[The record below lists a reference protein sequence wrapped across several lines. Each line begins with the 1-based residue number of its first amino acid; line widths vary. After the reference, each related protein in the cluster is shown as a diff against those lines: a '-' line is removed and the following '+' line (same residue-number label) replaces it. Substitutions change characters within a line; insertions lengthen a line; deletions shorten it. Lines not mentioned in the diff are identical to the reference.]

1 MTGTSSSHNTGLPS
15 GSEPAD
21 LLHKLDQLAK
31 RISELS
37 AALRSG
43 NQAVISASITALDPD
58 RDQITITEAEVGSR
72 QNRVENA
79 IHADSD
85 GEPRLRSSLSDIERA
100 DLPGT
105 TVDLQMQ
112 QVAYQAALAATAKVM
127 QPSLLDF
134 LR

>member
-1 MTGTSSSHNTGLPS
+1 MTGTSSSHNTGLPN

-31 RISELS
+31 RLAELS

-72 QNRVENA
+72 QHRVESA
-79 IHADSD
+79 IKADSD
-85 GEPRLRSSLSDIERA
+85 GEPRLRNSLSDIENA